1 MPWVIPYISSYSGEI
16 EGVPRS
22 AYRLVAESAT
32 GKVLT
37 QHILYRALGWCR

>member
-22 AYRLVAESAT
+22 AYGLVAESAT

-37 QHILYRALGWCR
+37 QHILYRALG